1 MFSGPSNYFFRPLKI
16 QNLYFSQKLMWL
28 PPFFIAEMESAYKFP
43 YNVKVSDLSEHKLKY
58 EKTFYVIF

>member
-28 PPFFIAEMESAYKFP
+28 PPFFIAEMESAYKIP
-43 YNVKVSDLSEHKLKY
+43 YYLKVLDDSEHKLKY
-58 EKTFYVIF
+58 ETTFYVIF